1 MQIID
6 SNLTLNRAKKTLSLK
21 VLALGA
27 GALICLP
34 LLGAQTASAASG
46 GLDATFGRNGKVKTD
61 FNGNNDLAYGMAL
74 QADGKVI
81 VAGISFAGND
91 ASGGDFAVAR
101 YNANGMLDTSFGV
114 GGKVTTDMGQ
124 TENASSVVV
133 QPDGKIIVG
142 GGTYP
147 IFPSSGGQFALV
159 RYNSNGSLDT
169 SFGDDGIVQ
178 TTFSTSGCYASAL
191 ALQTDG
197 KIVAAGTNYRDF
209 SSNSDFGLVRY
220 NSNGTLDTSFGTNGL
235 VSTEFDGMLDAASSV
250 LIQSDGKIVAVG
262 SASSSATFYDFA
274 VVRYL
279 ANGQIDTSFGT
290 AGKVRTDFGGANL
303 DIAYAGALQA
313 DGKIIAAGVTTDR
326 SGSKTPFALA
336 RYNSNGTLDTSF
348 SSDGR
353 TSVDFGGYFQAVYQ
367 VLVQPDGKIV
377 AAGYPNS
384 EGSDSDFLLTR
395 LNSNGSIDTTFGAAG
410 KVRTS
415 FGDLNGGANAA
426 VLQPDGKIVA
436 AGFQAT
442 STQKAT
448 EIVMAR
454 YLP

>member
-1 MQIID
+1 MEISK
-6 SNLTLNRAKKTLSLK
+6 SNLTLNRERTTLSFTTSILS
-21 VLALGA
+21 AA
-27 GALICLP
+27 ALICLSVC
-34 LLGAQTASAASG
+34 ATQTAIAAPG
-46 GLDATFGRNGKVKTD
+46 GLDTTFGTNGKVKTD
-61 FNGNNDLAYGMAL
+61 FNRNNDLAYGMAL

-81 VAGISFAGND
+81 VAGISFAGID
-91 ASGGDFAVAR
+91 ATGGDFAVAR
-101 YNANGMLDTSFGV
+101 YNANGTLDTSFGV
-114 GGKVTTDMGQ
+114 GGRVTTDLGQ
-124 TENASSVVV
+124 TENASSVLV
-133 QPDGKIIVG
+133 QSDGKIIVA

-169 SFGDDGIVQ
+169 SFGDRGVAL

-191 ALQTDG
+191 ALQSDG
-197 KIVAAGTNYRDF
+197 KIIAAGTNYRDF

-235 VSTEFDGMLDAASSV
+235 VSTDYDGMLDAASSV

-279 ANGQIDTSFGT
+279 ANGQIDTSFGS

-303 DIAYAGALQA
+303 DIAYAGTLQS
-313 DGKIIAAGVTTDR
+313 DGKIIAAGTTSDR
-326 SGSKTPFALA
+326 IGSKTPFAVA

-377 AAGYPNS
+377 TAGYPNS
-384 EGSDSDFLLTR
+384 EGSDSDFLLSR
-395 LNSNGSIDTTFGAAG
+395 LNSNGSLDTTFGAG
-410 KVRTS
+410 RKGSHLVW
-415 FGDLNGGANAA
+415 
-426 VLQPDGKIVA
+426 
-436 AGFQAT
+436 
-442 STQKAT
+442 
-448 EIVMAR
+448 
-454 YLP
+454 